1 MMDFGTIL
9 EQWEERPRK
18 KKDNLRM
25 DKILDSDIAWASYED
40 KENISDSRNNPP
52 VSAARVRI
60 DAEIDLHGM
69 TVREAEKALDDFFR
83 VSREMGYRKI
93 MIIHGKG
100 NHSSSGGVLS
110 AWVKRYLEKN
120 PFAGH
125 TGKADRKDGGRGAT
139 WVMIKR

>member
-1 MMDFGTIL
+1 MDFGTIL

-18 KKDNLRM
+18 KKNGIRM
-25 DKILDSDIAWASYED
+25 DKILDSDIAWTGYED
-40 KENISDSRNNPP
+40 KEDLSGTGKQPSIP
-52 VSAARVRI
+52 VSRIRI

-83 VSREMGYRKI
+83 ISREMGYRKV

-100 NHSSSGGVLS
+100 NHSSGGGVLS
-110 AWVKRYLEKN
+110 AWVKRYLERE
-120 PFAGH
+120 PSAGR
-125 TGKADRKDGGRGAT
+125 TGKADRKNGGRGAT